1 MLYRNTAFM
10 MNVWT
15 GYPGPRSVSKNL
27 LTGEWTLNTPNT
39 DPEAVK
45 ADLAVAEAYVVDL
58 KSKGIA

>member
-1 MLYRNTAFM
+1 M